1 MKFGVCCGAGRFA
14 AVKRAGY
21 DYIEAPLCDLTAMDK
36 AAFTDYGARLR
47 ECGLAAETF
56 NCFFKG
62 DLPLIG
68 ENADKAAITAYAE
81 RALERAAA
89 VGGKLAVIGSG
100 RARNVPDGF
109 PRERAEEQFAEVLRI
124 CGAAAA
130 KNGMKIAVEP
140 LCREETNL
148 INTAA
153 EGKAFV
159 VRVGDPHVGCLADI
173 YHMAKN
179 GEDLAILSQKTPPL
193 FHVHLARANADR
205 RMPIGEEDAPL
216 LSRIAALLHEAG
228 YDARI
233 SLEGSFEPDFETVIT
248 ALRPL
253 LRQFDR

>member
-1 MKFGVCCGAGRFA
+1 MKFGVCCGISRFA

-21 DYIEAPLCDLTAMDK
+21 DYIEAPLCDFAAMDK

-47 ECGLAAETF
+47 ECGLA
-56 NCFFKG
+56 
-62 DLPLIG
+62 
-68 ENADKAAITAYAE
+68 ADKAAITAYAE

-148 INTAA
+148 INTVA

-159 VRVGDPHVGCLADI
+159 VRVGDLHVGCLADI

>member
-21 DYIEAPLCDLTAMDK
+21 DYIEAPLCDLAAMDK

-148 INTAA
+148 INTVA
-153 EGKAFV
+153 EGEGV
-159 VRVGDPHVGCLADI
+159 CR
-173 YHMAKN
+173 
-179 GEDLAILSQKTPPL
+179 
-193 FHVHLARANADR
+193 ARR
-205 RMPIGEEDAPL
+205 
-216 LSRIAALLHEAG
+216 
-228 YDARI
+228 
-233 SLEGSFEPDFETVIT
+233 
-248 ALRPL
+248 
-253 LRQFDR
+253 